1 MIMSSTTTWKLLW
14 IWRVWEQNPVKK
26 IAKVTQIATANAAP
40 SGTPSAAEPARKPT
54 AVTKPPK
61 TNPNMSK

>member
-14 IWRVWEQNPVKK
+14 IWRVWEQNPVK
-26 IAKVTQIATANAAP
+26 IAKVTQIATVNAVP
-40 SGTPSAAEPARKPT
+40 SGTPSAAEPARKPSG
-54 AVTKPPK
+54 ATKPSK